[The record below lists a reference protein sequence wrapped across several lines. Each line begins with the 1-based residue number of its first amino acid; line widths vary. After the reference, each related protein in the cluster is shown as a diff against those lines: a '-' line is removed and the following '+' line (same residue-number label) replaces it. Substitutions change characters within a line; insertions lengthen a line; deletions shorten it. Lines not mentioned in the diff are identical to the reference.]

1 MELKKIEGI
10 LTALGYIEGT
20 IEQIKVD
27 ETADGLNISFHANKK
42 IERCRENPD
51 PVEERVRTE
60 EIKTPDPKITYPIKV
75 TNVPKTTQE
84 EPKKEKSDY
93 KKSHNRSMWK
103 TPVPR
108 TTKRYIYFKDRKT
121 ADRFANEYREEFELI
136 DSEINHDKAVR
147 CELRNT
153 NKNEPMY
160 YEGYPWCLSFR
171 MNGAA
176 FEVLENCE
184 GLKRRPGGKR
194 GGACIR
200 LKD

>member
-20 IEQIKVD
+20 IDQIKVN
-27 ETADGLNISFHANKK
+27 ETADGLDISFRATKK
-42 IERCRENPD
+42 AVESV
-51 PVEERVRTE
+51 PVIIEERVRTE
-60 EIKTPDPKITYPIKV
+60 EKSEPKITYPIKV
-75 TNVPKTTQE
+75 STN
-84 EPKKEKSDY
+84 EPKKVKSDY
-93 KKSHNRSMWK
+93 KPAQNKNYWK

-108 TTKRYIYFKDRKT
+108 TTMRYVYFKDRKT
-121 ADRFANEYREEFELI
+121 ADRFANEYHDEFELVEH
-136 DSEINHDKAVR
+136 EINRDSAVR

-184 GLKRRPGGKR
+184 GLRKRPGGKR